1 MKISFTGTGCSG
13 KSTLLKMCQ
22 EYYGDKFQYVTE
34 VTRPLA
40 RKGFKINEEGDSA
53 TQRAIID
60 AHIENNK
67 LDDVIMDRCIVDGY
81 VYTEWLFTHQ
91 KVDEKTYEY
100 AANTLNK
107 LINDIDIIF
116 YCCPLQMEDD
126 GQRSTSKKFQSD
138 INNIMTM
145 LLYQDD
151 WNSSYNNMLITLED
165 KDVDKRFKDIK
176 IAIEEHEH
184 STTR

>member
-1 MKISFTGTGCSG
+1 
-13 KSTLLKMCQ
+13 MCQ

-60 AHIENNK
+60 AHIQNNK

-91 KVDEKTYEY
+91 KVDEETYEY
-100 AANTLNK
+100 AANTLNEI
-107 LINDIDIIF
+107 LNDVDIIF
-116 YCCPLQMEDD
+116 YCCPLEMKDD
-126 GQRSTSKKFQSD
+126 GERSTSTKFQSD
-138 INNIMTM
+138 IDNIMTQ
-145 LLYQDD
+145 LLYQDE
-151 WNSSYNNMLITLED
+151 WNSSYENTLITLEY
-165 KDVDKRFKDIK
+165 KDVDKRFQDIT